1 MANTRPDI
9 LNLPHIVSLWFP
21 GVFPAS
27 LEPDSVFVESTLMRF
42 RSYSFLLARRFLAPT
57 RRNRFVSFITGISV
71 LGVMFGVT
79 ALLVSLS
86 ILDGF
91 DQTLRSNMV
100 AFLGHI
106 EVSSFGGRPIRGYQE
121 QVRTLPTRVPEIQ
134 SVSPFVSREAIIR
147 SRSALEG
154 VVLKGVLAQSD
165 VSAIRDRMISGSF
178 TFPQPGPDAL
188 PYIVIGERLAQKL
201 KSARGDT
208 VVIFAPNG
216 VPSPE
221 NPPTIEQFIIGGIY
235 RTGMAE
241 YDDIYTYTSLDR
253 AQQLFDYPSDQ
264 VSGYDI
270 MLYDIETAQTT
281 ARQLDTLL
289 GFPHYPQTVFDIFQS
304 IFAWLDLQR
313 EPIPIVLGLIIIVA
327 VFNVASTLLMVVL
340 EKTESIGVLSTLGA
354 RPLGII
360 SIFVGQG
367 ILIGGIG
374 TLLGVMLSLGFTL
387 MQMYLKPFKL
397 NADIYFIDAVPV
409 ALTPWHYVLVISISL
424 AACALFT
431 IIPAFLAAMVRPVKA
446 LRFR

>member
-1 MANTRPDI
+1 
-9 LNLPHIVSLWFP
+9 
-21 GVFPAS
+21 
-27 LEPDSVFVESTLMRF
+27 MRF
-42 RSYSFLLARRFLAPT
+42 QSYSFLLARRFLAPN
-57 RRNRFVSFITGISV
+57 RRNRFVSFITAISV

-106 EVSSFGGRPIRGYQE
+106 EVTSFGGRPLRDYQT
-121 QVRTLPTRVPEIQ
+121 QVRTLPERLPEVK

-147 SRSALEG
+147 SRAALEG
-154 VVLKGVLAQSD
+154 VVLKGIDPAND
-165 VSAIRDRMISGSF
+165 VSSIRSRLVSGSF
-178 TFPQPGPDAL
+178 NFPPPPPGGL
-188 PYIVIGERLAQKL
+188 PGIVVGERLAQKL
-201 KSARGDT
+201 RVAGGDT

-216 VPSPE
+216 VSSPE
-221 NPPTIEQFIIGGIY
+221 HPPTIEQFIIAGIY

-253 AQQLFDYPSDQ
+253 AQQLFEYPSDQ

-270 MLYDIETAQTT
+270 LLHDIETAEAT
-281 ARQLDTLL
+281 ARRLDTML
-289 GFPHYPQTVFDIFQS
+289 GFPHYPRTVFDIFQS

-354 RPLGII
+354 RPLGIM
-360 SIFVGQG
+360 SVFLGQG
-367 ILIGGIG
+367 LLIGGIG
-374 TLLGVMLSLGFTL
+374 TFLGVVLSLGFTL
-387 MQMYLKPFKL
+387 VQMYFKPFKL
-397 NADIYFIDAVPV
+397 DADIYFIDAVPV
-409 ALTPWHYVLVISISL
+409 ALTPWHYALVITLSL
-424 AACALFT
+424 ALCALFT
-431 IIPAFLAAMVRPVKA
+431 IIPALLAAMVRPVRA